1 MFDFVLDAVK
11 QYRNYLEREKFFD
24 YEDSD
29 YIYYNMLIYLMTTTN
44 DKIMK
49 SLIESILTDEKVC
62 KKCGKY
68 KKAKVETDDYGSEI
82 GVKFECD
89 CEVE

>member
-1 MFDFVLDAVK
+1 MFDFVLDAIK
-11 QYRNYLEREKFFD
+11 QYRNYLEEVKYFD
-24 YEDSD
+24 FEDSD
-29 YIYYNMLIYLMTTTN
+29 YMYYNMLIYLMTTTK
-44 DKIMK
+44 DDILKT
-49 SLIESILTDEKVC
+49 SIEEILKENNVC
-62 KKCGKY
+62 PKCGGY